1 MKCSKGPIRGN
12 DFPITASPITVHVN
26 WNAFLLTSS
35 ILEQTSLTQKEKRLQ
50 FNI

>member
-35 ILEQTSLTQKEKRLQ
+35 ILEQTLSLTQKEKK
-50 FNI
+50 IPT